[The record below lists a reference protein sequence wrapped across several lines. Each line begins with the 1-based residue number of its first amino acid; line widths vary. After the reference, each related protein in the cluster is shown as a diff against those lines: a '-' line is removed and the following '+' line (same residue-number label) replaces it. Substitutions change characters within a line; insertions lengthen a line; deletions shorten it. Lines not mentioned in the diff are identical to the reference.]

1 MQLQCHAQTFRQA
14 PLRDLTIVPH
24 LEPRLMDALEAYQSL
39 DWPDGRDR
47 SEQTVVE
54 EGSKSGGL

>member
-1 MQLQCHAQTFRQA
+1 
-14 PLRDLTIVPH
+14 
-24 LEPRLMDALEAYQSL
+24 MDALEAYQSL

-54 EGSKSGGL
+54 EGRFWVVQSKIFQFVR